1 MYQTIKLIKLEQV
14 SQVPPG
20 YTITVKVGDVH
31 SGKMKDWP
39 QIGES
44 FTMVKDLYLFQTTA
58 VTEIIDDRTF
68 KTRNSVYKI
77 VTLEDERHERIKII
91 LD

>member
-1 MYQTIKLIKLEQV
+1 MYQTIKLIKLQHT
-14 SQVPPG
+14 SQ
-20 YTITVKVGDVH
+20 TLSETQIKVKVGDIN

-44 FTMVKDLYLFQTTA
+44 FTIVKDLYLFQTTT

>member
-44 FTMVKDLYLFQTTA
+44 FTIEKGLYLFKTTP
-58 VTEIIDDRTF
+58 VSEIIDDRTF